1 MLRMNSGRVIV
12 VCLATMVLVSCS
24 GKSRVSAENEGT
36 SSGMSAKKIDKS
48 YKIGVDDNLQVNVWR
63 NPEVSVNAP
72 VRPDGMI
79 SVPLIGDVMA
89 GGFTSEEVAS
99 SIKNKLSTYIRDPNV
114 TVIVTGL
121 RSHEY
126 LSRIRVTGAVR
137 QPRSA
142 PYRDGMTVLD
152 AILEAGGVN
161 DFAAPNRTK
170 LYRKNGTTMEVIP
183 IKLENILTKGKL
195 ETNEE
200 LKPGDVITV
209 PERLF

>member
-1 MLRMNSGRVIV
+1 MSSTRKSLWRAI
-12 VCLATMVLVSCS
+12 AFFMVAMSLISCA
-24 GKSRVSAENEGT
+24 GKPHVAAIDEVASQAL
-36 SSGMSAKKIDKS
+36 AKKLES
-48 YKIGVDDNLQVNVWR
+48 YKIGVDDSLQINVWR

-72 VRPDGMI
+72 VRPDGKI

-89 GGFTSEEVAS
+89 GGFTAEEVAA
-99 SIKNKLSTYIRDPNV
+99 SIKEKLSTYIRDPNV
-114 TVIVTGL
+114 TVIVIGL

-126 LSRIRVTGAVR
+126 ISRIRVTGAVR

-170 LYRKNGTTMEVIP
+170 LYRKIGVNMEVIP
-183 IKLENILTKGKL
+183 VKLDNILTKIPTTRPRCWKVSL
-195 ETNEE
+195 TRT
-200 LKPGDVITV
+200 LM
-209 PERLF
+209 